1 MLKYDKIFVNKTMLQ
16 NKIVDFFYQWL
27 LKNIRNMMIK
37 LKLLCT
43 SAEHKKI
50 LFFPPRF
57 YLQPN
62 C

>member
-43 SAEHKKI
+43 SAEHKKNSI
-50 LFFPPRF
+50 FPSP
-57 YLQPN
+57 LLSTT
-62 C
+62 